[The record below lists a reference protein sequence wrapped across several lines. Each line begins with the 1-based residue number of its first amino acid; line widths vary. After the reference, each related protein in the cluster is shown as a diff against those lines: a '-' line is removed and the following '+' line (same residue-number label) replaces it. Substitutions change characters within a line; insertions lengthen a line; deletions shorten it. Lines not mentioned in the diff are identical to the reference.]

1 MSRKNSQLN
10 SLVSLQTNHFNIGA
24 LMETGV
30 RLIGNGQAPVHKYWE
45 HLMDLIQKGE
55 INPLN
60 MVTHR
65 LRLEDI
71 EKVYEAFDKREGMQK
86 IFLQTRHSNPP
97 TADALVSTI

>member
-1 MSRKNSQLN
+1 MKNNHRN
-10 SLVSLQTNHFNIGA
+10 SHVSLQTNHFNIGA

-30 RLIGNGQAPVHKYWE
+30 RLIGNGQAPVHKYWK

-71 EKVYEAFDKREGMQK
+71 EKVYEAFDKRKGMQK

-97 TADALVSTI
+97 TADELVSTI